1 MKTNSIIRTCVIF
14 SFVSLVFACGS
25 KAPVVDTSSDKGS
38 VAPQKAS
45 GETAIQETKSEQ
57 LAYEKPATRAWGE
70 AFATRVSNASLLAQG
85 QARANMALA
94 IAAQIT
100 VGTDDNSAAYEKSN
114 GLGQLGHDDMAK
126 VNTAVTQV
134 TEQVLK
140 NTAVIHSDKFMTA
153 DGRYHVYV
161 CLEYLPGVADM
172 AEKIAKGVEDQIS
185 NEDKMRM
192 NFEFE
197 QYKKSIEE
205 KLERMRANKK

>member
-1 MKTNSIIRTCVIF
+1 MKTKTIIR
-14 SFVSLVFACGS
+14 SFVLAASVSALLSCGS
-25 KAPVVDTSSDKGS
+25 SKKVVDTSSSKNS

-45 GETAIQETKSEQ
+45 SEIAIQETKSEQ

-85 QARANMALA
+85 QARASMALA
-94 IAAQIT
+94 IEAQLT
-100 VGTDDNSAAYEKSN
+100 VGTDDNSAAYEKAN

-126 VNTAVTQV
+126 VNTAVSQV
-134 TEQVLK
+134 TEKVIK

-185 NEDKMRM
+185 KDDKLRM